1 MLRIGLRRARA
12 TRHTAH
18 ALPVLFRPVTPGG
31 SSCRRNLGSMYDH
44 YGQNTEPDAPNASPS
59 QASRLWDDLT
69 RAAYGIDDP
78 TRPVPPVDGRQL
90 AQVITQHPPER
101 SYFVEIERGLARLAA
116 ELKHDASVDAE
127 PVRRRVSELMSSLP
141 QEALRSILGS
151 TGDAA
156 HKRDLLDDAASGFP
170 IDALLRLV
178 LAAAAE
184 AGFEMSRP
192 LVRLLYKLAVQ
203 TRVGPPQLR
212 QHAESALR
220 AQVDSLIARWWLVR
234 HNAMTFGFESMFDN
248 AAPGPHADAVQ
259 PEADRMVNMAVEVD
273 AVGMPIW
280 GPITQML
287 ADGRFR
293 ELLDL
298 LRDAP
303 ADSRAARAIV
313 EHVATP
319 QRLSALLAEPE
330 VDFDSVDRLIER
342 MGDGAIVT
350 LLDRLAT
357 AESRAVRRGIFD
369 RLVRLGP
376 QVASAA
382 VERLS
387 DKRWFVQRNLL
398 ALLGELE
405 YWPEGKPI
413 DEWIR
418 HPDPRLRKEAVRSM
432 LRMPKQRERAIV
444 QSLRDDVDRQTLRLV
459 LAAAQQD
466 TPDAAVPIVVKR
478 LNENQ
483 LPPDLKVAAVRL
495 LRNSRSPLALEALL
509 RLVEGGRSLLG
520 RPKFALK
527 SSDMLAALQA
537 LAAAW
542 PHEKRASAIL
552 DRARASKD
560 ADIAAAAL
568 GRDDAAG
575 RLDAEA
581 EAEEA
586 RP

>member
-1 MLRIGLRRARA
+1 ME
-12 TRHTAH
+12 
-18 ALPVLFRPVTPGG
+18 AL
-31 SSCRRNLGSMYDH
+31 S
-44 YGQNTEPDAPNASPS
+44 
-59 QASRLWDDLT
+59 
-69 RAAYGIDDP
+69 RAAYGIEDP

-90 AQVITQHPPER
+90 APVITQHPPER
-101 SYFVEIERGLARLAA
+101 SYYVEIERALARLAA
-116 ELKHDASVDAE
+116 ELKHDGDAE
-127 PVRRRVSELMSSLP
+127 ADAVRRRVSELMSALP
-141 QEALRSILGS
+141 QDALRSIIGS

-203 TRVGPPQLR
+203 TRLGPPQLR
-212 QHAESALR
+212 AHAERALR
-220 AQVDSLIARWWLVR
+220 AQVESLIARWWVVQ
-234 HNAMTFGFESMFDN
+234 HNAMTFGFESMFQTP
-248 AAPGPHADAVQ
+248 AAGAHADAVE

-303 ADSRAARAIV
+303 SDSHAARAIA

-319 QRLSALLAEPE
+319 QRLSALLDETD

-342 MGDGAIVT
+342 MGDGAIAT

-405 YWPEGKPI
+405 YWPEGKSI

-432 LRMPKQRERAIV
+432 LRMPKHRERAIL

-466 TPDAAVPIVVKR
+466 TPDAAVPIIVRR
-478 LNENQ
+478 LNEDQ

-509 RLVEGGRSLLG
+509 RLVDGGRTLLG
-520 RPKFALK
+520 KPKLALK

-537 LAAAW
+537 LAATW
-542 PHEKRASAIL
+542 PQERRASALL

-575 RLDAEA
+575 RLDAD
-581 EAEEA
+581 AEEA